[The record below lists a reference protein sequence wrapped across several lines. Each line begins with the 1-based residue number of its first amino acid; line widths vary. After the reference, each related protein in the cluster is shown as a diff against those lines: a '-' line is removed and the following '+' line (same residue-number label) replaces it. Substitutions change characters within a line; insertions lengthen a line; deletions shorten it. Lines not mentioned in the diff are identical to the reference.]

1 MNQPGLTIRA
11 YFSNTQTLPMYYS
24 RILKVFSPEQ
34 LLVHLLELLCQCHP
48 DPVFVPETQYLAA
61 AAAATAAAAAAAAAA
76 LLLKSSKTE
85 AKRLGFGLLHGRR
98 CQLFTSLSKL
108 V

>member
-61 AAAATAAAAAAAAAA
+61 AAAAAAA

>member
-11 YFSNTQTLPMYYS
+11 YFSNTQTPPMYYS

-61 AAAATAAAAAAAAAA
+61 A

>member
-61 AAAATAAAAAAAAAA
+61 AAAAAAAA

>member
-61 AAAATAAAAAAAAAA
+61 AAAAAAAAA

>member
-11 YFSNTQTLPMYYS
+11 YFSNTQTPPMYYS

-61 AAAATAAAAAAAAAA
+61 AAAAAA

>member
-48 DPVFVPETQYLAA
+48 DPVFVPEIQYL
-61 AAAATAAAAAAAAAA
+61 AAAAAAAAA

>member
-61 AAAATAAAAAAAAAA
+61 AAAAA

>member
-61 AAAATAAAAAAAAAA
+61 AAAA

>member
-61 AAAATAAAAAAAAAA
+61 AAAAAAA
-76 LLLKSSKTE
+76 LHLKSSKTE

>member
-61 AAAATAAAAAAAAAA
+61 AM
-76 LLLKSSKTE
+76 LLKSSKTE

>member
-61 AAAATAAAAAAAAAA
+61 AAAAA

-85 AKRLGFGLLHGRR
+85 AKRLGFGLLHGRSAN
-98 CQLFTSLSKL
+98 FSHHFLSSYKFFGNN
-108 V
+108 

>member
-61 AAAATAAAAAAAAAA
+61 AAAAAA

>member
-61 AAAATAAAAAAAAAA
+61 A